1 MQAQKKMKDESKPAQ
16 DFGGLL
22 RHQAWIGGQW
32 VDAHKKSTFEVFNPA
47 NGEILGSV
55 PDMGAI
61 ETEQAIAAAKKAFPA
76 WRATTAKERGKI
88 LRKWFDLIM
97 ANIEPLA
104 QLLTAEQGKPLFEA
118 RGEVTAGAA
127 YVEWFAEE
135 ARRIYGDTIP
145 THKADARCLVTKE
158 PVGVVGAITPWNFPN
173 AMITR
178 KVAPALAAG
187 CTVVLK
193 PAEDTPFSALA
204 LAVLAEKAGMPA
216 GIFNIVTC
224 AKKNAPA
231 IGKVLT
237 ESKDVRK
244 FSFTGSTE
252 VGKILMRQ
260 SADTVKRISLELGG
274 NAPFIVF
281 ESADLDKAADGAII
295 CKYRNAGQTC
305 ICANRIYVQD
315 TIYDAFAEKLAQRA
329 KAMKIGPGNQEDTK
343 IGPMINRDAIAK
355 VKRHVDDALAKGG
368 KLVCGG
374 KVASN
379 GPLFFEPTIIGNMRP
394 DMLIKSEETF
404 GPVAGLFKFSTE
416 AEAIAAA
423 NDTEYGLASYFYTK
437 DLGQAFRM
445 SEGLEYGMVGVN
457 EPMVTGEAVPFGG
470 MKESGI
476 GRENSHYGIEEF
488 IEVKYIFMGGL

>member
-1 MQAQKKMKDESKPAQ
+1 MQAKKIQSNNNVKS

-22 RHQAWIGGQW
+22 RHQAWVGGKW
-32 VDAHKKSTFEVFNPA
+32 VDAAKKAKFEVFNPA
-47 NGEILGSV
+47 NGENIGSV
-55 PDMGAI
+55 PDMGAG
-61 ETEQAIAAAKKAFPA
+61 ETEAAIEAAKKAFPG

-88 LRKWFDLIM
+88 LRKWFQLITD
-97 ANIEPLA
+97 NLEPLA

-118 RGEVTAGAA
+118 RGEITAGAA

-158 PVGVVGAITPWNFPN
+158 PIGVCGAITPWNFPN

-204 LAVLAEKAGMPA
+204 LAALAEQAGFPP
-216 GIFNIVTC
+216 GILNIITGT
-224 AKKNAPA
+224 KKSAPV
-231 IGKVLT
+231 IGKTLT

-244 FSFTGSTE
+244 MSFTGSTE

-315 TIYDAFAEKLAQRA
+315 TVYDAFAEKLAARV
-329 KAMKIGPGNQEDTK
+329 KALKIGPGNQEDTK
-343 IGPMINRDAIAK
+343 IGPLINKDAMAK

-374 KVASN
+374 KPSSA
-379 GPLFFEPTIIGNMRP
+379 GALFFEPTIISNMKP
-394 DMLIKSEETF
+394 DMLLKSEETF
-404 GPVAGLFKFSTE
+404 GPIAGLFKFSTE
-416 AEAIAAA
+416 AEAVQAA

-437 DLGQAFRM
+437 DLGQTFRVA
-445 SEGLEYGMVGVN
+445 EALEYGMVGVN

-476 GRENSHYGIEEF
+476 GRENSKYGIEEF
-488 IEVKYIFMGGL
+488 IEVKYIFVGGL